1 MNYSM
6 SYYID
11 KLEQIKKDTMQLEA
25 YNTQESTVVIAGP
38 GSGKTTVL
46 TLKILKLL
54 REMIKEPRGLACVT
68 FSKEAAREFKERLNK
83 LGYEERQN
91 VFLGTVHSFCIAEVL
106 GNFAHLYN
114 YQIPIPIKIISER
127 DKRKLFE
134 KVIKD
139 LGVEHIGISITDMDK
154 ERTLNIKG
162 MSSVQVPTYD
172 IALKVALEYEKR
184 LQELGLMDYESII
197 KFSTLLI
204 QEQEYVRKCL
214 SAKFPWVVID
224 EYQDLGRPLHEM
236 VLSLFTK
243 TDIKI
248 FAVGDPDQSIYGFSG
263 AIPDYLL
270 ELYKRDDII
279 PIELKNNYR
288 SNQDI
293 VDGSELVLNSSRDYV
308 AVTRTDERA
317 EYVFITCEED
327 LEEQYDKC
335 VNEIIPNYIGKG
347 ISLEE
352 IVVIAKYNNDIKKLS
367 SKFLEKGIPYYIS
380 KHDFERSDF
389 VKWLEVCASW
399 VNDKTSVSFEEIY
412 LYWERLVLN
421 HNDKEFFYGNR
432 RVLEKRKLYNILTDS
447 YEFRNK
453 LNLWIK
459 NIVTHLDILNL
470 LNGSSIYPDEIEN
483 LENLIKVASEQRYK
497 GYDISRFSK
506 LGKTEN
512 QVTLTTRH
520 SSKGLEFEVV
530 IMLGMEEG
538 NFPDYRSYSDPRKLA
553 EENRMCFVCISRAK
567 KICVLMRSKYYNI
580 TKKNGGIWHKPCEES
595 RFWKILY
602 RKFAQA
608 DFNRRK

>member
-1 MNYSM
+1 M
-6 SYYID
+6 SYYIE
-11 KLEQIKKDTMQLEA
+11 KMRQLKKDKFQIEA

-46 TLKILKLL
+46 TLKIIKLL

-68 FSKEAAREFKERLNK
+68 FSREAAREFEERLNQ
-83 LGYEERQN
+83 LGYEKRQN

-106 GNFAHLYN
+106 GNFAHLYD
-114 YQIPIPIKIISER
+114 YQIPIPIKIIS
-127 DKRKLFE
+127 DKNKRKLFK
-134 KVIKD
+134 KVVEDLQVENIK
-139 LGVEHIGISITDMDK
+139 ISITDMDK
-154 ERTLNIKG
+154 ERMLNIKG
-162 MSSVQVPTYD
+162 MSSVEVPTYD
-172 IALKVALEYEKR
+172 IALKVAQEYEKR
-184 LQELGLMDYESII
+184 LQKLGFMDYESII

-214 SAKFPWVVID
+214 SAKFPWIVVD

-270 ELYKRDDII
+270 ELYGRNDII

-293 VDGSELVLNSSRDYV
+293 VDGSVLVLNSKRNYV
-308 AVTRTDERA
+308 AATRKA
-317 EYVFITCEED
+317 EMAEFNFITCEED

-335 VNEIIPNYIGKG
+335 TDEIIPYYIEKG
-347 ISLEE
+347 IQLEE
-352 IVVIAKYNNDIKKLS
+352 MVVIAKLNGDIKNLA
-367 SKFLEKGIPYYIS
+367 SKFLEKQIPHYIS

-389 VKWLEVCASW
+389 VKWLELCASW
-399 VNDKTSVSFEEIY
+399 VNDKTSVSFDKIY

-421 HNDKEFFYGNR
+421 HNTKEFFLGKR
-432 RVLEKRKLYNILTDS
+432 RVLEKRKLYDVLADS
-447 YEFRNK
+447 YKFRNK
-453 LNLWIK
+453 LNLWIQD
-459 NIVTHLDILNL
+459 IIDHLDILNL
-470 LNGSSIYPDEIEN
+470 LSGSSVYPDEIDN
-483 LENLIKVASEQRYK
+483 LENLINVASEARYK
-497 GYDISRFSK
+497 SYDISRFSK
-506 LGKTEN
+506 LGKPEN

-530 IMLGMEEG
+530 IILGMEEG
-538 NFPDYRSYSDPRKLA
+538 NFPDYRSVLDPSKLA

-567 KICVLMRSKYYNI
+567 KACVLMRSKYYNI
-580 TKKNGGIWHKPCEES
+580 KKRNGKVWHKPCEES
-595 RFWKILY
+595 RFWKMLY
-602 RKFAQA
+602 RKFYHT
-608 DFNRRK
+608 DSLK